1 MISFR
6 SCRRVVL
13 GRHQFGSV
21 RIVSYRIVSYQGVD
35 DVSRRPLPT
44 KVYDGRVNE
53 LERAGRTSGV
63 MHDA

>member
-13 GRHQFGSV
+13 GRHQLVQFV
-21 RIVSYRIVSYQGVD
+21 RIYQGVD